1 MQGQVV
7 PAHFQQ
13 YSASAVADVRGCN
26 THDPRQPSLR
36 RRGDNRRFM
45 RKLLLILLLP
55 FVFLLSQQGALTHE
69 LSHLADAASRAAGAP
84 DRSGQLPGD
93 LQCEACL
100 AFAHLAGVAAA
111 QVVPPALL
119 SFSFQIPANESPA
132 FIAADAPTARSRGP
146 PRLL

>member
-1 MQGQVV
+1 
-7 PAHFQQ
+7 
-13 YSASAVADVRGCN
+13 
-26 THDPRQPSLR
+26 
-36 RRGDNRRFM
+36 M
-45 RKLLLILLLP
+45 RKLLLTFLLP

-69 LSHLADAASRAAGAP
+69 LGHLADDVARAATGQ
-84 DRSGQLPGD
+84 DRSGHLPGD

-100 AFAHLAGVAAA
+100 AFAHLAGVATA

-146 PRLL
+146 PTFL